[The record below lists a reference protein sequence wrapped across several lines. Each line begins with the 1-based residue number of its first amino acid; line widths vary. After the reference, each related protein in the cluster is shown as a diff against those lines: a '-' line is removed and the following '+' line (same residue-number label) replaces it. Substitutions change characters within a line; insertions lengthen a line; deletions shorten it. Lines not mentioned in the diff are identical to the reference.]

1 MIELLPDEDGDTIG
15 SNQGGLSM
23 IVETLRVF
31 VTAAEQ
37 RNFSRAA
44 ELLNLSQPGVSLNIR
59 NLENEF
65 GTKLM
70 IRSPKLVRL
79 TEAGDILYQ
88 RAKEILALYEAAK
101 QDIYRLHDRVTGS
114 LHIGASFTIGEYILP
129 RLLAAFAEQYPQV
142 EMDLTIANK
151 EAIIQS
157 IRESKLDLGLV
168 EGEVTAADL
177 IITPYMRD
185 EMILVAADGHPLT
198 ALKFIETDALH
209 HQVWVLRESGSGTR
223 ALSDQFIEQAGLDVK
238 RSYVFNSSQGV
249 KEAVAAGLG
258 IAILSRLAVQRE
270 LEAGEIIEIPIEGVR
285 LDRSVRLDRT
295 FSLIRTRGQVTT
307 MSVQAFIEKLLAK
320 G

>member
-1 MIELLPDEDGDTIG
+1 
-15 SNQGGLSM
+15 M

-31 VTAAEQ
+31 VTTAEQ

-44 ELLNLSQPGVSLNIR
+44 ELLNLSQPGVSLHIR

-70 IRSPKLVRL
+70 IRSPKLVKL
-79 TEAGDILYQ
+79 TEAGEILYK

-114 LHIGASFTIGEYILP
+114 LHIGGSFTIGEYILP
-129 RLLAAFAEQYPQV
+129 RLLASFAEQYPQV
-142 EMDLTIANK
+142 EMDLTIGNT

-168 EGEVTAADL
+168 EGEVTATDL
-177 IITPYMRD
+177 IVTPYMRD
-185 EMILVAADGHPLT
+185 EMILVAAAGHPLSS
-198 ALKFIETDALH
+198 LKLIKQDALH
-209 HQVWVLRESGSGTR
+209 HQVWVLREGGSGTR
-223 ALSDQFIEQAGLDVK
+223 AFVDQFMEQAALDVK

-249 KEAVAAGLG
+249 KEAVSAGLG
-258 IAILSRLAVQRE
+258 IAIVSRLIVQRE
-270 LEAGEIIEIPIEGVR
+270 LEAGEIVEIPIEGVR
-285 LDRSVRLDRT
+285 LERS
-295 FSLIRTRGQVTT
+295 FSLIRTKEQVPT
-307 MSVQAFIEKLLAK
+307 MSVQMFLEKLLTK